1 MREETPEQQQQHDGI
16 RICLENVVKKFDG
29 RTVLDGISFQVEP
42 GEAVCI
48 LGRSG
53 TGKSVTLK
61 LIIGLIK
68 PTDGKV
74 MVGDQNMGT
83 LDEDGLAVVR
93 KNMGY
98 MFQNAALF
106 DSFDL
111 NTNLGLPLH
120 RLERNKKPDEIKKA
134 VEDVLQQVG
143 LEKDG
148 RKMPVSLSGGMQKRA
163 GLARALVLNPKIL
176 LIDEPSSG
184 LDVITASEITDLLKK
199 VKTEKHTTMVVV
211 THDIEGARELGD
223 KFGVL
228 DGSKLVAFGTI
239 DEMEKSDNDVVKR
252 FFAERQ
258 SI

>member
-1 MREETPEQQQQHDGI
+1 MNEQPKNEQDGEPAI
-16 RICLENVVKKFDG
+16 AFQNVVKGFGDRK
-29 RTVLDGISFQVEP
+29 VLDGVTFQVNP
-42 GEAVCI
+42 GEALCI

-61 LIIGLIK
+61 LTIGLLK
-68 PTDGKV
+68 ADSGKV
-74 MVGDQNMGT
+74 MVQGKDMGA
-83 LDEDGLAVVR
+83 LDEKGLTAVR
-93 KNMGY
+93 MHMGY

-111 NTNLGLPLH
+111 TANLAMPLH
-120 RLERNKKPDEIKKA
+120 RLHKSKTSEQIKQA
-134 VEDVLQQVG
+134 VEDTLKQVG

-148 RKMPVSLSGGMQKRA
+148 NKMPASLSGGMQKRA
-163 GLARALVLNPKIL
+163 GLARALVLDPQIM

-228 DGSKLVAFGTI
+228 DGSKLVAFGTLH
-239 DEMEKSDNDVVKR
+239 ELEKSDNELVKR
-252 FFAERQ
+252 FLSEGQ
-258 SI
+258 GK

>member
-1 MREETPEQQQQHDGI
+1 MSEQGHEEEHDGI
-16 RICLENVVKKFDG
+16 TIVLENVVKKFGD
-29 RTVLDGISFQVEP
+29 RTVLDGISFRVEP

-48 LGRSG
+48 LGKSG

-68 PTDGKV
+68 PDSGRIC
-74 MVGDQNMGT
+74 VGDKDMGA
-83 LDEDGLAVVR
+83 LDEDGLAEAR
-93 KNMGY
+93 KGMGY

-120 RLERNKKPDEIKKA
+120 RLDKTKKPDEIKRA
-134 VEDVLQQVG
+134 VEDVLKQVG

-148 RKMPVSLSGGMQKRA
+148 KKMPVSLSGGMQKRA
-163 GLARALVLNPKIL
+163 GLARALVLNPKIM

-199 VKTEKHTTMVVV
+199 VKTEKHTSMVVV
-211 THDIEGARELGD
+211 THDITGARELGD

-228 DGSKLVAFGTI
+228 DGGKLVAFGSI
-239 DEMEKSDNDVVKR
+239 EDMEKSENETVKR
-252 FFAERQ
+252 FFSERQ
-258 SI
+258 GQ